1 MICNY
6 NYNSGKEKNQTEK
19 EGMRFYGPATSCEE
33 LLKIGYT
40 RNGFYLV
47 KGKNATSNSHV
58 EMVDCLFAN
67 PNGVKEGKNKYENY
81 SIEINL
87 NLNQLFFTVGNN
99 SQGETT
105 WIPSFENQFKKIL
118 ST

>member
-1 MICNY
+1 MVKIINIY
-6 NYNSGKEKNQTEK
+6 SGKEKNETEK

-58 EMVDCLFAN
+58 EMVNCLFAN
-67 PNGVKEGKNKYENY
+67 PFGVKE
-81 SIEINL
+81 SIRREFKITLVLQFNL
-87 NLNQLFFTVGNN
+87 IQTICFYYGFN
-99 SQGETT
+99 SQGETS
-105 WIPSFENQFKKIL
+105 WISSFDFE
-118 ST
+118 S